1 MSIKSEDWILLTLRN
16 TSERNGLNLT
26 NWYSLNRPDELE
38 LSFPDFSKIIDE
50 MEDNGLLRRAS
61 SIGGNH
67 CLTDK
72 GKKEVLQLKK
82 RLDFDD
88 YYYIISKFPIIEL
101 RERIETL
108 EFLIITSFGLFWI
121 VLLEEIPLS
130 SHISNLNILFVYL
143 SLIICATFLLSLY
156 FGSNF
161 SKILIIWIINLRRDK
176 WLVYKEWLWNNQNII
191 IYPVPILFAFIIL
204 FAVYIM
210 DIATMETIIFGLA
223 IFIVCQLILKFKK
236 IINELKSKFEM
247 YFK

>member
-16 TSERNGLNLT
+16 TSQINGLNLT
-26 NWYSLNRPDELE
+26 NWYTLNRPDELE

-50 MEDNGLLRRAS
+50 MEDIGLLRRAS

-82 RLDFDD
+82 RLNFND

-108 EFLIITSFGLFWI
+108 EFLIITSFCLFWI
-121 VLLEEIPLS
+121 VLLEQIPLS
-130 SHISNLNILFVYL
+130 SYINNMKILSVYL
-143 SLIICATFLLSLY
+143 SLIICATILLSMS
-156 FGSNF
+156 FGSIF
-161 SKILIIWIINLRRDK
+161 AKILIIWIINLRRDK
-176 WLVYKEWLWNNQNII
+176 WLIYKEWLWNNQNKI
-191 IYPVPILFAFIIL
+191 IYPIPFLFVFIIL
-204 FAVYIM
+204 FAIYIM
-210 DIATMETIIFGLA
+210 NIATMKTIIFGLA
-223 IFIVCQLILKFKK
+223 IFLVCQVILNFKK
-236 IINELKSKFEM
+236 IINKLKSKFEI